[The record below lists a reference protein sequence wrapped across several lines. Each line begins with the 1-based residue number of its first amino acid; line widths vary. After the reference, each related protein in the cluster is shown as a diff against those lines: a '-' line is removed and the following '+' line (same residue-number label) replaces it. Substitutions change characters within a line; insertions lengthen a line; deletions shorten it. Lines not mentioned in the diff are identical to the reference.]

1 MNYAKIIPLL
11 HKLRFFMELIYAVI
25 LGIVEGLTEFLPVSS
40 TGHLILTS
48 KLLGIPQDTFHKT
61 FEVIIQLG
69 SILAVIFVFW
79 ERLSKNSF
87 ELWVKLAIGFL
98 PAGILGFLLYD
109 LIKSL
114 FAPITTSIML
124 ILGGI
129 VFIVIEIFYKEK
141 EHHTKDVAEITY
153 KQSFLIGIFQAL
165 AMIPGTS
172 RSGATIIGGLLL
184 GCNRKVATEFSFLLA
199 LPTMIIASGYSAY
212 KNYEV
217 FNSENLLVLGFGFVV
232 AFISAFL
239 VIKLFLGFVSRFN
252 FIPFGIYR
260 IILGVLFL
268 FYLEVF

>member
-1 MNYAKIIPLL
+1 MD
-11 HKLRFFMELIYAVI
+11 LIYAIV

-48 KLLGIPQDTFHKT
+48 KLLGIQQDMFHKT

-79 ERLSKNSF
+79 ERLFKNSL

-98 PAGILGFLLYD
+98 PARILGFLLYD
-109 LIKSL
+109 LIKML
-114 FAPITTSIML
+114 FAPITPSIML
-124 ILGGI
+124 IVGGI
-129 VFIVIEIFYKEK
+129 AFMVIEIFYKEK
-141 EHHTKDVAEITY
+141 EHHTKEIAAISY

-212 KNYEV
+212 KNYAV
-217 FNSENLLVLGFGFVV
+217 FNADNLLILAVGFVV
-232 AFISAFL
+232 AFLSAL
-239 VIKLFLGFVSRFN
+239 IAIKLFLGFVARFN

-260 IILGVLFL
+260 IILGIAFL
-268 FYLEVF
+268 FYLEVL

>member
-1 MNYAKIIPLL
+1 MKNIFKYI
-11 HKLRFFMELIYAVI
+11 LI
-25 LGIVEGLTEFLPVSS
+25 GIVQGLTEFLPVSS

-48 KLLGIPQDTFHKT
+48 KLLGIQQDMFHKT

-69 SILAVIFVFW
+69 SILAVIFAFW
-79 ERLSKNSF
+79 ERLFKNSL

-109 LIKSL
+109 LIKIL

-124 ILGGI
+124 IVGGI
-129 VFIVIEIFYKEK
+129 AFIVIEIFYKEK
-141 EHHTKDVAEITY
+141 EHHTKEIAEISY

-212 KNYEV
+212 KNYAV
-217 FNSENLLVLGFGFVV
+217 FNADNLLILAVGFVV
-232 AFISAFL
+232 AFLSAL
-239 VIKLFLGFVSRFN
+239 IAIKLFLGFVARFN

-260 IILGVLFL
+260 IILGIAFL
-268 FYLEVF
+268 FYLEVL

>member
-1 MNYAKIIPLL
+1 M
-11 HKLRFFMELIYAVI
+11 
-25 LGIVEGLTEFLPVSS
+25 
-40 TGHLILTS
+40 
-48 KLLGIPQDTFHKT
+48 
-61 FEVIIQLG
+61 
-69 SILAVIFVFW
+69 
-79 ERLSKNSF
+79 
-87 ELWVKLAIGFL
+87 
-98 PAGILGFLLYD
+98 LYD

-141 EHHTKDVAEITY
+141 EHHTKDVTEITY

-217 FNSENLLVLGFGFVV
+217 FNSENLLVLGLGFVV
-232 AFISAFL
+232 AFVSAFL
-239 VIKLFLGFVSRFN
+239 AIKLFLGFVSRFN

>member
-1 MNYAKIIPLL
+1 MD
-11 HKLRFFMELIYAVI
+11 LIYAIV

-48 KLLGIPQDTFHKT
+48 KLLGIQQDMFHKT

-69 SILAVIFVFW
+69 SILAVIFAFW
-79 ERLSKNSF
+79 ERLFKNSL

-109 LIKSL
+109 LIKML

-124 ILGGI
+124 IVGGI
-129 VFIVIEIFYKEK
+129 AFIVIEIFYKEK
-141 EHHTKDVAEITY
+141 EHHTKEIAEISY

-212 KNYEV
+212 KNYAV
-217 FNSENLLVLGFGFVV
+217 FNADNLLILAVGFV
-232 AFISAFL
+232 IAFL
-239 VIKLFLGFVSRFN
+239 SALIAIKLFLGFVSRFN

-260 IILGVLFL
+260 IILGIAFL
-268 FYLEVF
+268 FYLEVL